1 MAFVTPASLV
11 WLITGGT
18 LATCLALVARWAV
31 RTGFGRKVHKKKRI
45 QGATLLR
52 FYRNGRGG
60 RLKRFFKIAN
70 EVLGDVESALSPP
83 LCSNHARSF
92 LPILTDVKR
101 HGQKLL
107 SQQTGAHR
115 VSAPDREKEL
125 GQLILR
131 LTMLEQRLKALPKPN
146 LTIEQV
152 LLGNFE

>member
-1 MAFVTPASLV
+1 
-11 WLITGGT
+11 
-18 LATCLALVARWAV
+18 
-31 RTGFGRKVHKKKRI
+31 
-45 QGATLLR
+45 LR

-92 LPILTDVKR
+92 LPLLTDVKR

>member
-1 MAFVTPASLV
+1 MP
-11 WLITGGT
+11 
-18 LATCLALVARWAV
+18 
-31 RTGFGRKVHKKKRI
+31 
-45 QGATLLR
+45 LLR

-60 RLKRFFKIAN
+60 RLKRYSKIAK
-70 EVLGDVESALSPP
+70 EVLIDVESALSPP
-83 LCSNHARSF
+83 LCPNHARSF

-125 GQLILR
+125 GELILR